1 MRIKDRKTRLLPLLF
16 LSGVAIAGAEPAL
29 AEPAQPAEA
38 GPDAITAAGDDRLRE
53 AVRSRLGDD
62 PDVKIHDL
70 EVAVQDGIVTLYGRV
85 ADPADKHIAA
95 RYVDD
100 IVGVKGV
107 VNVLE
112 VVPALQRQT
121 VPEAESR

>member
-16 LSGVAIAGAEPAL
+16 LSGVAIAGAGPAP